1 MELAWVHDGVF
12 DENTLSKFMRR
23 LVYIFWKCIHMYNCI
38 FWHKIAGNLGRF
50 SKRTAGC
57 WVDYDMGSRP
67 RRAELLWCRKGDIF
81 CKISW
86 IWIAKFPRC
95 VWSWRCNK
103 LFWFKG
109 TQKSWMHD
117 GSAITEK
124 FQAIWAS
131 ASGARNWLLGGNY
144 WVQDLEG
151 QEEGKDSWEN
161 VDCNFIEISWTLN
174 SLFTWPRAKRRGMV
188 TGGDTLAISI

>member
-1 MELAWVHDGVF
+1 MKVYLTKILLWKFTMALVF
-12 DENTLSKFMRR
+12 M
-23 LVYIFWKCIHMYNCI
+23 FWKCSHMYICI
-38 FWHKIAGNLGRF
+38 FWHNFAGDMGMF
-50 SKRTAGC
+50 SKRTAGG
-57 WVDYDMGSRP
+57 WVDYDRGSRP

-86 IWIAKFPRC
+86 IWIAKFPIC

-144 WVQDLEG
+144 RVQDWRG
-151 QEEGKDSWEN
+151 KKMGKDYWEN

-174 SLFTWPRAKRRGMV
+174 SLFTWPRVKRRGMV
-188 TGGDTLAISI
+188 TWGDTLASISI